1 MPMSGEQTNSP
12 DLKIFAKEAFE
23 TLGSVIQE
31 VDRDTIEILIP
42 DEWTSY
48 FHGQD
53 IFRLRFSGESRANE
67 IFRIGTPVFESLVSA
82 LAEKGSLAK
91 AYLNPPPFKVG
102 NLEEKF
108 LKRIH
113 WVHAKP
119 YLKMQSPE
127 ETANAVFCF
136 KVSFLTDDKTERLYR
151 AAVNLRVLE
160 PHERLLQ
167 EWRNLFLE
175 AEPSYQGILPFQ
187 LPAFE
192 VAHQGAVEILEQK
205 ISPELEKTKTLQEKF
220 LRCDLASMEEY
231 YSSLA
236 VELEEKEKRLLA
248 EEPVLEKIRDR
259 KKTLSLDR
267 MKKISDL
274 QAKYRLDIEAKLV
287 NLLILYQPWVRMVWG
302 LRTRE
307 GELERVFYWDPILKE
322 FYNVF
327 CEECRKSSE
336 TFFVQ
341 NRKLICRTC
350 CEEG

>member
-1 MPMSGEQTNSP
+1 MPVDEINAP
-12 DLKIFAKEAFE
+12 DLKIFARQAFE
-23 TLGSVIQE
+23 ALGSVMQE
-31 VDRDTIEILIP
+31 VDGDVLEILIP

-53 IFRLRFSGESRANE
+53 IFRLRFSGEFQANE
-67 IFRIGTPVFESLVSA
+67 MFTIGTPVFESLVSA
-82 LAEKGSLAK
+82 LTQKGSLAK
-91 AYLNPPPFKVG
+91 AYLNPPPFKAG

-151 AAVNLRVLE
+151 VAVNLRALE
-160 PHERLLQ
+160 PHVRLLQ
-167 EWRNLFLE
+167 EWKNIFWE

-187 LPAFE
+187 LPVLE
-192 VAHQGAVEILEQK
+192 VAHQKAVEILKRE

-220 LRCDLASMEEY
+220 LRRDLTSMEEY
-231 YSSLA
+231 YNSLA
-236 VELEEKEKRLLA
+236 AELEEKEKRPQA
-248 EEPVLEKIRDR
+248 EEEAVLERIRDR
-259 KKTLSLDR
+259 KKALALDR

-287 NLLILYQPWVRMVWG
+287 NLLILYQPWIRMVWG

-307 GELERVFYWDPILKE
+307 GDLERVFYWDQVLKD
-322 FYNVF
+322 FFNTF
-327 CEECRKSSE
+327 CEVCRQSCE
-336 TFFVQ
+336 TFFVKDQ
-341 NRKLICRTC
+341 KLICHACR
-350 CEEG
+350 EKI